1 MKVRHLVV
9 ALFCLGVLGPVA
21 PVSAMAG
28 DVAETSTRL
37 RAWIAE
43 STGVEAIA
51 GSLQAEG
58 VETTDV
64 LRMLAD
70 FANTAEASEVLYALM
85 EQGLTAEEAA
95 AILVALHTGE
105 TPEEKV
111 RRVEQLEL
119 EFFEYVRLLVGL
131 HSSASTAERIGYLMG
146 AGLSL
151 EQSIDFLVYF
161 TLAPR
166 NQEDLLDVLAG
177 AGLSLATAANLLLE
191 AEAPAQFA
199 VPLQNLAPLP
209 FGPGNFSSNPLSG
222 TAGGG
227 VSTSQ

>member
-1 MKVRHLVV
+1 MKVLHLV

-21 PVSAMAG
+21 PVSAKSG
-28 DVAETSTRL
+28 DVAETVARV

-43 STGVEAIA
+43 ATAVETIA
-51 GSLQAEG
+51 DTLGSDG
-58 VETTDV
+58 VETADV
-64 LRMLAD
+64 LLMLTD
-70 FANTAEASEVLYALM
+70 FANTAEPPEVLYALIAH
-85 EQGLTAEEAA
+85 GLTAEEAA
-95 AILVALHTGE
+95 AIVVALHKDE

-111 RRVEQLEL
+111 RRLEQLGL

-131 HSSASTAERIGYLMG
+131 HSSASTAERMDYLMG
-146 AGLSL
+146 AGLTL

-166 NQEDLLDVLAG
+166 KQEELLDVLTG
-177 AGLSLATAANLLLE
+177 AGLTLAAAANLLLE

>member
-1 MKVRHLVV
+1 MKIRHLV

-21 PVSAMAG
+21 PVVAMAV
-28 DVAETSTRL
+28 DAAETATRV
-37 RAWIAE
+37 RAWIVE
-43 STGVEAIA
+43 SSGADAIA
-51 GSLQAEG
+51 RTLEAEG
-58 VETTDV
+58 LESADV
-64 LRMLAD
+64 LRLLTD
-70 FANTAEASEVLYALM
+70 FANTVAAPEMLEALM
-85 EQGLTAEEAA
+85 AQGLTAEQAA
-95 AILVALHTGE
+95 AILVALHSAE
-105 TPEEKV
+105 TPAEKV
-111 RRVEQLEL
+111 LRLEQLEL

-131 HSSASTAERIGYLMG
+131 YSSESTAERMDYLMV

-199 VPLQNLAPLP
+199 VPLQNLARLP

-227 VSTSQ
+227 VSISQ